1 VPGPYAGEFI
11 LHLSIRVFLAVLS
24 NHSLPKS
31 PHPTKANVKTTNTLM
46 EVIDCE
52 MKTLMNSASNQW
64 RIFPAQRY
72 FVSLLVMS
80 DISQNNVNTFL
91 SFFF

>member
-1 VPGPYAGEFI
+1 
-11 LHLSIRVFLAVLS
+11 
-24 NHSLPKS
+24 
-31 PHPTKANVKTTNTLM
+31 M